1 MHLRILI
8 FVLAIWS
15 LSVTEAQYIDEVV
28 EYTPA
33 PGQLINL
40 APWGTPGGARSI
52 EGGIN
57 GSLCLG
63 AFGGYVVFRFED
75 PVENDPRNP
84 FGVDFTIFGNPIG
97 DWSEPGV
104 VWVMKDENGNGEADD
119 TWYELAGS
127 DYWFSSTQRE
137 RMVTYINPGGD
148 QAQDISW
155 EDNLGY
161 SGAIRANNEH
171 TQPYYPL
178 QDSFPDIAADRYSLG
193 GTLIQGKVYE
203 HSSGVKSIKRAFGYA
218 DNQLRGSPPHT
229 VPDNP
234 YTVEVENSGG
244 DAFDIEWAV
253 DSDGVYMELDQVHFV
268 KVQNGIQADGG
279 WLGELSTELTG
290 AVDIPP
296 DTTITGESNQV
307 VICDIPTELQ
317 AGEYQLEVFVFSS
330 GHIRANVPV
339 EWTTSNPGATVDGNH
354 LLRVTESGP
363 LTITAALSDRPEIH
377 TTVST
382 TVILN
387 QTSVPGRTGMSN
399 EVMLYPN
406 PASDYFRVNGAG
418 NCSLTLFNTS
428 GKALM
433 RVDRYQEETALDI
446 SGFPGGLYL
455 VKIDGSHST
464 EWVKLV
470 KQ

>member
-1 MHLRILI
+1 MRRSLLI
-8 FVLAIWS
+8 FLLAIWS
-15 LSVTEAQYIDEVV
+15 LSHIKAQYIAEVV

-57 GSLCLG
+57 GSVCLG

-75 PVENDPRNP
+75 PVENDPNNP

-97 DWSEPGV
+97 NWSEPGV
-104 VWVMKDENGNGEADD
+104 VWVMKDENENEEADD

-127 DYWFSSTQRE
+127 DYWFSSTKRE
-137 RMVTYINPGGD
+137 RVVTYINPGGD
-148 QAQDISW
+148 QAQDITW
-155 EDNLGY
+155 EDNLGN
-161 SGAIRANNEH
+161 SGAIKANIEH

-178 QDSFPDIAADRYSLG
+178 QDSFPSITADRYTLE
-193 GTLIQGKVYE
+193 GTLIQGLVYE
-203 HSSGVKSIKRAFGYA
+203 HSSGMISLKRAFGYA
-218 DNQLRGSPPHT
+218 DNQLRGLPLHT

-234 YTVEVENSGG
+234 YTMEVENSGG
-244 DAFDIEWAV
+244 DAFDIGWAV
-253 DSDGVYMELDQVHFV
+253 DSEGVYMEMDQIHFV

-296 DTTITGESNQV
+296 DPSITGELDLV
-307 VICDIPTELQ
+307 VIRDLPIVLE
-317 AGEYQLEVFVFSS
+317 AGEYQLEVFIFQS
-330 GHIRANVPV
+330 GRIRSNELV
-339 EWTTSNPGATVDGNH
+339 EWTTSNAGATVDGNH

-363 LTITAALSDRPEIH
+363 LTVTAALSGRPEINATAG
-377 TTVST
+377 TTV
-382 TVILN
+382 VLN
-387 QTSVPGRTGMSN
+387 QTSVPATTGMGN

-406 PASDYFRVNGAG
+406 PASDYFRVKGAG
-418 NCSLTLFNTS
+418 NCSLTLFNAS

-433 RVDRYQEETALDI
+433 RVDHYQKETALDM
-446 SGFPGGLYL
+446 SGYPGGLYL
-455 VKIDGSHST
+455 VKIDGGHST
-464 EWVKLV
+464 GWFKLV